1 MRGPFPVTSATLSA
15 RSIASAPMCR
25 RACATLRFRLF
36 RKPCDVCDACRT
48 PPDARH
54 GHFDLDGETSV
65 SAYSRGRHC

>member
-1 MRGPFPVTSATLSA
+1 MSTQAVELC
-15 RSIASAPMCR
+15 PM
-25 RACATLRFRLF
+25 LRFRLF